1 MEELQAVR
9 KWFQQ
14 GTMCV
19 GLDLK
24 DAFLHVPMSAWV
36 KKFLRFKWKGKL
48 NEWQVLPFSLIYSPR
63 ILTYMVALIV
73 KFLRGRGISLMVFMD
88 NFTNQARCRCKVTF

>member
-1 MEELQAVR
+1 MLNFSVAELKTVR

-14 GTMCV
+14 GTMSV

-36 KKFLRFKWKGKL
+36 KKFLRFEWKGKL
-48 NEWQVLPFSLIYSPR
+48 NEWQVLPFGLKSSPR
-63 ILTYMVALIV
+63 ILTFMVAPIV
-73 KFLRGRGISLMVFMD
+73 KFLFGIAS
-88 NFTNQARCRCKVTF
+88 A